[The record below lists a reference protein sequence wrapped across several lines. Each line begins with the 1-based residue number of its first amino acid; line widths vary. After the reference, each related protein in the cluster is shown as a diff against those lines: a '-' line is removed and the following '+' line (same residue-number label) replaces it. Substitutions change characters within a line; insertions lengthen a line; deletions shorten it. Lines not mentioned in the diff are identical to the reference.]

1 MDVQMPVMD
10 GLSATKHIR
19 QSLGM
24 TELPIIA
31 LTAGALV
38 EERKRAF
45 EAGMND
51 FLTKPISPAQL
62 ISVLRT
68 HISKPL
74 GTSIEADSID
84 MPLQSE
90 DSWPAIKGLNLAQ
103 AKELLMNNKEL
114 FFNTLQ
120 HLLEDNEN
128 LLSDKAIGADS
139 LDNPEIR
146 ESLAAQ
152 AHKLRSSAG
161 MVGAQRLHTL
171 ASSAENTLREPDT
184 NAENVMQELVS
195 ELKELYA
202 ASKAAIMQWK
212 QSQEISIVPST
223 IDNEAS
229 LDAAIELLK
238 MFNEQDL
245 NALTLVEEEKE
256 HLFNL
261 LGRDKFNSLLDS
273 TKRLNFTQA
282 KEVLE
287 PFVLSSRKDNG

>member
-1 MDVQMPVMD
+1 
-10 GLSATKHIR
+10 
-19 QSLGM
+19 M